1 MELVSVYDS
10 LDFESKKPLKKYG
23 KILKKIND
31 LTDTYRNMSD
41 EDLFRR
47 VEPYRDHFDMSNQ
60 KHVIRVFAIA
70 REVTFRLLGKFQ
82 YDVQVLGALAC
93 LDRNMIQMSTGSG
106 KTITLILPAVAFG
119 LTRKGVHILTVND
132 YLSKR
137 DWEETRPVYEWFGL
151 TNAYT
156 SNDFDDAVQRQAFD
170 CDITYCTNSTL
181 GFAYLNS
188 ALASDIGRDVKII
201 ARPLHAAIIDE
212 ADEIL
217 MDDARNPLIIANA
230 KDLGAELTTLEYKGK
245 KLSVQWIVDE
255 LKSLRNMGYD
265 DDGSVVFL
273 NDLVLDEII
282 ERLGLDEDIFTDS
295 RVMHVIYNSVNAIFK
310 NKPYTDYVVLPEPD
324 PDSGS
329 RIALIDKA
337 TGRLS
342 HGRTLSD
349 NLHAFVEMKEGV
361 FTGSSNESSIQITY
375 QMLFNLFKTIA
386 GVTGTLGT
394 SFNEFIEIYQT
405 GIVKIPDRVPNKLQ
419 QKTHLYMSQMHL
431 NQDLILK
438 TRLYM
443 SAHRPVLIGAQ
454 SDIEAEM
461 ISGILKTAGIPH
473 ETLVSTDNNEDVV
486 VASAG
491 KPGSVVVTTDIMG
504 RGTDIHVE
512 DVDLERGLVVLQVG
526 SRPNSRVER
535 QFAGRAARQ
544 GQPGTYHRMLTI
556 PELKDIGVS
565 ESDIS
570 DLMELYRSN
579 RELIEDYS
587 GDIMLNG
594 RNVDYNHILPIIDNA
609 LIGSES
615 AFSVS
620 RVEDF
625 QTYSV
630 TDLIQTSLVVQLDNY
645 RKILKNANET
655 GELLELRKLVAELS
669 LPESQRKNKKLV
681 KSQLAKITAFTSDE
695 LQRMV
700 FKYIENIISGV
711 IPALRDHS
719 DSAIN
724 TVKMAQQVKY
734 DVKPEIHM
742 MKHIQTFLD
751 EHADAFV
758 LDIETV

>member
-1 MELVSVYDS
+1 MELVSVYES

-41 EDLFRR
+41 EELFRR
-47 VEPYRDHFDMSNQ
+47 AEPYREHFDMSNQ
-60 KHVIRVFAIA
+60 KHVIHVFAIA

-151 TNAYT
+151 SNAYT

-230 KDLGAELTTLEYKGK
+230 KDLGAELTTLEYKDK

-255 LKSLRNMGYD
+255 LKSLRNMGH
-265 DDGSVVFL
+265 DDGGSAVFL
-273 NDLVLDEII
+273 NDLALDEII
-282 ERLGLDEDIFTDS
+282 ERLGLDEDIFTDA

-361 FTGSSNESSIQITY
+361 FTGSSNDSSIQITY

-405 GIVKIPDRVPNKLQ
+405 GIVKIPDRLPNQLQ
-419 QKTHLYMSQMHL
+419 QTTHLYMSQMHL

-438 TRLYM
+438 TRLFM

-461 ISGILKTAGIPH
+461 ISGLLKTAGIPH
-473 ETLVSTDNNEDVV
+473 ETLVSTDKDEDVV

-512 DVDLERGLVVLQVG
+512 DVDMERGLVVLQVG

-544 GQPGTYHRMLTI
+544 GQPGSYHRMLTI

-579 RELIEDYS
+579 KELIEDYS

-594 RNVDYNHILPIIDNA
+594 RNVDYSQILTIIDKA

-655 GELLELRKLVAELS
+655 GELMELRKLAAELS
-669 LPESQRKNKKLV
+669 LPESQRNNKKLV
-681 KSQLAKITAFTSDE
+681 KAQLAKISAFTSDE

-700 FKYIENIISGV
+700 FRYIENIISGV

-719 DSAIN
+719 DIAIN
-724 TVKMAQQVKY
+724 TVKMSQQVKY

-742 MKHIQTFLD
+742 MTHIQTFLA
-751 EHADAFV
+751 EHADDFV
-758 LDIETV
+758 LNLETV

>member
-41 EDLFRR
+41 EELFRR
-47 VEPYRDHFDMSNQ
+47 AEPYREHFDMSNQ
-60 KHVIRVFAIA
+60 KHVIHVFAIA

-137 DWEETRPVYEWFGL
+137 DWEEIRPVYEWFGL
-151 TNAYT
+151 SNAYT

-181 GFAYLNS
+181 GFAYLKS

-230 KDLGAELTTLEYKGK
+230 KDLGAELTTLEYKDK

-265 DDGSVVFL
+265 DGGSAVIL
-273 NDLVLDEII
+273 NDLALDEII
-282 ERLGLDEDIFTDS
+282 ERLGLDEDIFTDA

-361 FTGSSNESSIQITY
+361 FTGSSNDSSIQITY

-405 GIVKIPDRVPNKLQ
+405 GIVKIPDRLPNKLQ
-419 QKTHLYMSQMHL
+419 QTTHLYMSQMHL

-438 TRLYM
+438 TRLFM

-461 ISGILKTAGIPH
+461 ISGLLETAGIPH
-473 ETLVSTDNNEDVV
+473 ETLVSTDKNEDVV

-512 DVDLERGLVVLQVG
+512 DVDMERGLVVLQVG

-544 GQPGTYHRMLTI
+544 GQPGSYHRMLTI
-556 PELKDIGVS
+556 PELKDIGVPD
-565 ESDIS
+565 SDIS

-579 RELIEDYS
+579 KELIEDYS

-594 RNVDYNHILPIIDNA
+594 RNVDYNQILTIIDKA

-655 GELLELRKLVAELS
+655 GELMELRKLAAELS
-669 LPESQRKNKKLV
+669 LPESQRNNKKLV
-681 KSQLAKITAFTSDE
+681 KAQLAKISAFTSDE

-700 FKYIENIISGV
+700 FRYIENIISGV

-724 TVKMAQQVKY
+724 TVKMSQQVKY

-742 MKHIQTFLD
+742 MKHIQTFLA
-751 EHADAFV
+751 EHADTFV
-758 LDIETV
+758 LNLETV

>member
-60 KHVIRVFAIA
+60 KHVIHVFAIA

>member
-23 KILKKIND
+23 KILKKINN
-31 LTDTYRNMSD
+31 LTDTYRNMTD
-41 EDLFRR
+41 EELFRR
-47 VEPYRDHFDMSNQ
+47 AEPYREQFDMSNQ
-60 KHVIRVFAIA
+60 KHVIHVFAIA

-151 TNAYT
+151 SNAYT

-170 CDITYCTNSTL
+170 CDITYCSNSTL

-230 KDLGAELTTLEYKGK
+230 KDLGAELTTLEYKDK

-265 DDGSVVFL
+265 DDGSAVFL
-273 NDLVLDEII
+273 NDLALDEII
-282 ERLGLDEDIFTDS
+282 ERLGLDEDIFTDA

-361 FTGSSNESSIQITY
+361 FTGSSNDSSIQITY

-405 GIVKIPDRVPNKLQ
+405 GIVKIPDRLPNKLQ
-419 QKTHLYMSQMHL
+419 QTTHLYMSQMHL

-438 TRLYM
+438 TRLFM
-443 SAHRPVLIGAQ
+443 SAHRPVLIGTQ

-461 ISGILKTAGIPH
+461 ISGLLKTAGIPH
-473 ETLVSTDNNEDVV
+473 ETLVSTDKNEDVV

-512 DVDLERGLVVLQVG
+512 DVDMERGLVVLQVG

-544 GQPGTYHRMLTI
+544 GQPGSYHRMLTI

-594 RNVDYNHILPIIDNA
+594 RNVDYNQILTIIDKA
-609 LIGSES
+609 LIGPES

-655 GELLELRKLVAELS
+655 GELMELRKLAAELT
-669 LPESQRKNKKLV
+669 LPESQRNNKKLV
-681 KSQLAKITAFTSDE
+681 KAQLGKISAFTSDE

-700 FKYIENIISGV
+700 FRYIENIISGV

-724 TVKMAQQVKY
+724 TVKMSQQVRY

-742 MKHIQTFLD
+742 MKHIQTFLA
-751 EHADAFV
+751 EHADDFV
-758 LDIETV
+758 LNLETV

>member
-41 EDLFRR
+41 EELFRR
-47 VEPYRDHFDMSNQ
+47 AEPYREHFDMSNQ
-60 KHVIRVFAIA
+60 KHVIHVFAIA

-151 TNAYT
+151 SNAYT

-181 GFAYLNS
+181 GFAYLKS

-230 KDLGAELTTLEYKGK
+230 KDLGAELTTLEYKDK

-265 DDGSVVFL
+265 DDGSAVIL
-273 NDLVLDEII
+273 NDLALDEII
-282 ERLGLDEDIFTDS
+282 ERLGLDEDIFTDA

-361 FTGSSNESSIQITY
+361 FTGSSNDSSIQITY

-405 GIVKIPDRVPNKLQ
+405 GIVKIPDRLLNKLQ
-419 QKTHLYMSQMHL
+419 QTTHLYMSQMHL

-438 TRLYM
+438 TRLFM

-454 SDIEAEM
+454 SDVEAEM
-461 ISGILKTAGIPH
+461 ISGLLETAGIPH
-473 ETLVSTDNNEDVV
+473 ETLVSTDKNEDVV

-512 DVDLERGLVVLQVG
+512 DVDMERGLVVLQVG

-544 GQPGTYHRMLTI
+544 GQPGSYHRMLTI
-556 PELKDIGVS
+556 PELKDIGVPD
-565 ESDIS
+565 SDIS

-579 RELIEDYS
+579 KELIEDYS

-594 RNVDYNHILPIIDNA
+594 RNVDYNQILTIIDKA

-655 GELLELRKLVAELS
+655 GELMELRKLAAELS
-669 LPESQRKNKKLV
+669 LPESQRNNKKLV
-681 KSQLAKITAFTSDE
+681 KAQLAKISAFTSDE

-700 FKYIENIISGV
+700 FRYIENIISGV

-724 TVKMAQQVKY
+724 TVKMSQQVKY

-742 MKHIQTFLD
+742 MKHIQTFLA
-751 EHADAFV
+751 EHADTFV
-758 LDIETV
+758 LNLETV